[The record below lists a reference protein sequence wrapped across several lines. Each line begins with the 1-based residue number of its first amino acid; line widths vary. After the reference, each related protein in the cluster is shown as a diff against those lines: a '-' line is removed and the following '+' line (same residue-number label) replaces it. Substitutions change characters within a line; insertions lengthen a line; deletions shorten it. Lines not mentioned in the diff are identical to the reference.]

1 MNLARNQTLAEWTL
15 AVHCERWSL
24 LRGMYAEARKARRGQ
39 RRCWEAL
46 RQHASMMLEKG
57 I

>member
-1 MNLARNQTLAEWTL
+1 MNLIRQQSLAEWTL
-15 AVHCERWSL
+15 AVHCQRWAL
-24 LRGMYAEARKARRGQ
+24 LRGMYAEAKLARRGQ

-46 RQHASMMLEKG
+46 REHASMMLANG